1 VSAQDTTVSSTPYLL
16 LDVAGTVCAL
26 PQAAVAE
33 VLPLPALGKPAGDGG
48 WLTGFMNLGGRP
60 VPVLDLARFLGLRAD
75 PATGGLYDHL
85 VLNRDRDFAWLV
97 DRVVDLAQV
106 PAAAHRGADP
116 AASLNGCV
124 AASLDLGDRAV
135 PVLDPFRLL
144 TRAEEIR
151 LAAQT
156 RAAAERLAALPL
168 AEPA

>member
-1 VSAQDTTVSSTPYLL
+1 MSAQGTTAPSTAYLL

-26 PQAAVAE
+26 PQAAAAE
-33 VLPLPALGKPAGDGG
+33 VLPLPALEKPAADGG

-60 VPVLDLARFLGLRAD
+60 VPVLDLARFLGLRAE
-75 PATGGLYDHL
+75 PAAGGLYAHL

-97 DRVVDLAQV
+97 DRVIDLAQV
-106 PAAAHRGADP
+106 PASAQRAADP

-124 AASLDLGDRAV
+124 VASLVLGDRTV

-151 LAAQT
+151 LTAQT
-156 RAAAERLAALPL
+156 RAAAERLAALPA